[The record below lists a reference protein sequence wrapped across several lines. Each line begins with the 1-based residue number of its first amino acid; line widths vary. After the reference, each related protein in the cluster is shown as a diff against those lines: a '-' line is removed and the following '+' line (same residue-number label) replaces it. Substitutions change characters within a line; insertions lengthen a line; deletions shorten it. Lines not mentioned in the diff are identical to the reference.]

1 MGDVAQSPEIAGI
14 KEAAD
19 AARRFLFDLREAG
32 LLGVNSILDVV
43 VEEVEQ
49 TPEGDWLITLGYRQ
63 PSPIDSLKEGT
74 DFLAAMRPR
83 RSEFFRRFRVNRAG
97 QVLAMHLREPA
108 RG

>member
-1 MGDVAQSPEIAGI
+1 MGDIVQTPGIAGI

-19 AARRFLFDLREAG
+19 AARRFLLELREGG
-32 LLGVNSILDVV
+32 LLGSQPILDVV

-74 DFLAAMRPR
+74 DFLASLRPR

-97 QVLAMHLREPA
+97 AVLAMHLREPV